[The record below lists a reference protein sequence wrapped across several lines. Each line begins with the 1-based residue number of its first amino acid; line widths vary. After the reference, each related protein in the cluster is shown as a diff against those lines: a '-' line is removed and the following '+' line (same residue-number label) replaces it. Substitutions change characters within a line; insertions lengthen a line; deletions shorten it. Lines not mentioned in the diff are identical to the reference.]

1 MKFNESKCLI
11 AYFSHKGM
19 NYTADGYQDLKKGN
33 TEKAAEIIH
42 GLIGGDLLEIQAEQ
56 QYPFEYKECCDYAKN
71 ELTENARPKLTN
83 QLPDMSRYDVLFVGY
98 PCWWGTMPMPVWTFL
113 ESVDL
118 KGKLIMPFCTHEG
131 SAMGH
136 SEIDLQKLLTE
147 SILHKGIPLRGSTVD
162 ESQKKIDMWLKAAEE
177 IQA

>member
-71 ELTENARPKLTN
+71 ELNENARPKLAN

-131 SAMGH
+131 RAMGH
-136 SEIDLQKLLTE
+136 SERDLQKLLTA